1 MADTTK
7 QNEDLAC
14 VALGYLSFYPDAT
27 YGDFYDFIQAPRQD
41 WNKVKNVCQLEVTTS
56 GDFQKRFKN
65 EEEWIKG
72 SYMTALA
79 IRERLHLDLS
89 KYIFCGVGSNT
100 KGVIKHGIKGNIGE
114 ILKTKAASAI
124 AKLYKFRTG
133 KSSGIIANLNPD
145 KLNISDIFLCPR
157 NNHQVLTKFLNLIQ
171 KADDV
176 KTELKSVKNALDQL
190 TNDRDILK
198 YKGTVVSKSYLT
210 VAKYTRVMN
219 SLYESKDVI
228 GISLK
233 KLSPVPDDVSR
244 VPFSFHSSGNV
255 PDETSDDEFL
265 KFVGYLLKLI
275 KMGPNQVKNVGFPE
289 FEKAIDEFITLDDNI
304 KFTTNDRLDVKF
316 TFNYKGNIKPYKIF
330 TNFGAGNN
338 FYFQPDKAG
347 GYHEGGTTITRFED
361 LSDEFPQLKTLF
373 LNLSKKRE
381 YYFNKA
387 CMDNGMGGSL
397 GVYREK
403 NIPNNLRFSTT
414 NKTIFASGN
423 YEKVISKLLG
433 TIQGKVGGIVPGQ
446 NNKMGVVLTG
456 RLVAKAK
463 TKTTAAER
471 YYKAEYE
478 VIEKVYLQIIEQFY
492 KEYTEYLSKGANIG
506 KFASLKKS
514 TLTEMNRLILE
525 ASKAKD
531 KKETDKIMKTA
542 VGKIQ
547 KSYAILSNAEF
558 GYIFAKHNMQI
569 KKILKKKMILS
580 LYSLATG
587 RGFIIFKGKRF
598 KMDDIYAEN
607 LKTPRYVKVGN

>member
-14 VALGYLSFYPDAT
+14 VALGYLSFYPNAT
-27 YGDFYDFIQAPRQD
+27 YDDFYNFIQSPGQD

-56 GDFQKRFKN
+56 GAFQKRFKN

-79 IRERLHLDLS
+79 IREKMHLDLS
-89 KYIFCGVGSNT
+89 KYIFCGVGANT
-100 KGVIKHGIKGNIGE
+100 KGVIKHGVKGNIGE
-114 ILKTKAASAI
+114 ILKTKASSAI

-133 KSSGIIANLNPD
+133 KTSGIIANLNPD

-157 NNHQVLTKFLNLIQ
+157 NNHQVLTKFLDLIQ
-171 KADDV
+171 KADAV
-176 KTELKSVKNALDQL
+176 KTELKSIKNALSQL

-198 YKGTVVSKSYLT
+198 YKGTIVSKSYLT

-228 GISLK
+228 GVSLK
-233 KLSPVPDDVSR
+233 KISPVPDDVSR
-244 VPFSFHSSGNV
+244 VPFSFHSSGNI

-265 KFVGYLLKLI
+265 KFVGHLLKLI

-289 FEKAIDEFITLDDNI
+289 FEKAIDEFITLNDDI

-316 TFNYKGNIKPYKIF
+316 TFNYKGNTKPYKIF

-361 LSDEFPQLKTLF
+361 LCDEFPQLKTF
-373 LNLSKKRE
+373 FSNLSKKRE
-381 YYFNKA
+381 FYFDKA
-387 CMDNGMGGSL
+387 CKNNGFTGSNQL
-397 GVYREK
+397 YQSQK
-403 NIPNNLRFSTT
+403 IPNNLKFSSVD
-414 NKTIFASGN
+414 KTIFASGN
-423 YEKVISKLLG
+423 YEKVISKILG
-433 TIQGKVGGIVPGQ
+433 TTQGKIGAVVSIENG
-446 NNKMGVVLTG
+446 KSKVLTG
-456 RLVAKAK
+456 ALTTKAK
-463 TKTTAAER
+463 TKTSPGER
-471 YYKAEYE
+471 YYRAKYESVETNYLKA
-478 VIEKVYLQIIEQFY
+478 LEQFY
-492 KEYTEYLSKGANIG
+492 EEYTQFLSKTNTMG
-506 KFASLKKS
+506 KFVSLKNT
-514 TLTEMNRLILE
+514 TLNEMNNLISE
-525 ASKAKD
+525 ATKAKD
-531 KKETDKIMKTA
+531 KNETDKIMKKA

-547 KSYAILSNAEF
+547 KSYALLSNAEF

-569 KKILKKKMILS
+569 KKILKKKIILS

-587 RGFIIFKGKRF
+587 RGFIIFNGRRF
-598 KMDDIYAEN
+598 KIDDIYADN
-607 LKTPRYVKVGN
+607 LKTPKYVKVGN

>member
-14 VALGYLSFYPDAT
+14 VALGYLSFYPQAT
-27 YGDFYDFIQAPRQD
+27 YEDFYNFIQSPGQD

-56 GDFQKRFKN
+56 GAFQKRFKN
-65 EEEWIKG
+65 EEEWVKG

-79 IRERLHLDLS
+79 IRERLNLDLS
-89 KYIFCGVGSNT
+89 KYIFCGVGANT
-100 KGVIKHGIKGNIGE
+100 KGVNKHGVSGNIGE

-157 NNHQVLTKFLNLIQ
+157 NNHSVLTKFLQLIEN
-171 KADDV
+171 ADAV
-176 KTELKSVKNALDQL
+176 KTELKSVKNALSEL
-190 TNDRDILK
+190 TNERDILK
-198 YKGTVVSKSYLT
+198 YKGTVISKSYLT

-228 GISLK
+228 GVSLK

-265 KFVGYLLKLI
+265 KFVGLLLKLA
-275 KMGPNQVKNVGFPE
+275 KEGNVKFPE
-289 FEKAIDEFITLDDNI
+289 FERAIDEFITLDDNI
-304 KFTTNDRLDVKF
+304 KFTTNDRLEVKY
-316 TFNYKGNIKPYKIF
+316 TFNYKGNEKPYKIF

-373 LNLSKKRE
+373 SNLSKKRE
-381 YYFNKA
+381 YYFNEA
-387 CMDNGMGGSL
+387 CKSNGFSGSNE
-397 GVYREK
+397 VYRDR
-403 NIPNNLRFSTT
+403 NISSSLKFSSID
-414 NKTIFASGN
+414 KTIFASGN
-423 YEKVISKLLG
+423 YEKVISKMLG
-433 TIQGKVGGIVPGQ
+433 TTQGKIGAVVSVENGKTQ
-446 NNKMGVVLTG
+446 VLTG
-456 RLVAKAK
+456 ALIAKAK
-463 TKTTAAER
+463 TKTSAAQR
-471 YYKAEYE
+471 YYQAKYE
-478 VIEKVYLQIIEQFY
+478 SIETIYLKIIEEFY
-492 KEYTEYLSKGANIG
+492 EEYTKYLSKGNSMG
-506 KFASLKKS
+506 KFVSLKNT
-514 TLTEMNRLILE
+514 TLNEMNSLISQ

-531 KKETDKIMKTA
+531 KKETDTIMKKA

-587 RGFIIFKGKRF
+587 RGFITFKGTRF

>member
-14 VALGYLSFYPDAT
+14 VALGYLSFYPDAS
-27 YGDFYDFIQAPRQD
+27 YEEFYNFIQAPGQD

-56 GDFQKRFKN
+56 GAFQKRFKD
-65 EEEWIKG
+65 EEEWIQG
-72 SYMTALA
+72 SYLTALA
-79 IRERLHLDLS
+79 LRQRMNLDLS

-100 KGVIKHGIKGNIGE
+100 KGVNKHGAKGNIGE

-133 KSSGIIANLNPD
+133 KSSGIIANLNAD

-157 NNHQVLTKFLNLIQ
+157 DNHPVLTKFLDLIQ
-171 KADDV
+171 KADAV
-176 KTELKSVKNALDQL
+176 KTELKSVKNALSEL
-190 TNDRDILK
+190 TNERDILK

-219 SLYESKDVI
+219 SLYQSKDVI
-228 GISLK
+228 GVSLK
-233 KLSPVPDDVSR
+233 KISPIPNSVSG

-265 KFVGYLLKLI
+265 KFVGYLLKLV
-275 KMGPNQVKNVGFPE
+275 KMGPNQVKSIGFPE
-289 FEKAIDEFITLDDNI
+289 FEKAIDEFITLDDDI
-304 KFTTNDRLDVKF
+304 KFTTNVRLEVKY
-316 TFNYKGNIKPYKIF
+316 TFNYKDNKIPYKIF

-373 LNLSKKRE
+373 SNLSKKRE
-381 YYFNKA
+381 YYFNEA
-387 CMDNGMGGSL
+387 CKNNGLSANS
-397 GVYREK
+397 VYKDK
-403 NIPNNLRFSTT
+403 NIPNNLKFSNTD
-414 NKTIFASGN
+414 KTIFASGN

-433 TIQGKVGGIVPGQ
+433 TTQGKIGAIVSTQ
-446 NNKMGVVLTG
+446 DNKTQVLTG
-456 RLVAKAK
+456 ALVAKAK
-463 TKTTAAER
+463 TKTTAAQR
-471 YYKAEYE
+471 YYRATYE
-478 VIEKVYLQIIEQFY
+478 SVETIYLKIIEEFY
-492 KEYTEYLSKGANIG
+492 EEYTKYLSKGNTMG
-506 KFASLKKS
+506 KFVSLKNT
-514 TLTEMNRLILE
+514 TLNEMNSLITQ

-531 KKETDKIMKTA
+531 KKETDTIMKRA

-580 LYSLATG
+580 LYALATG
-587 RGFIIFKGKRF
+587 RGFIVFKGKRF

>member
-14 VALGYLSFYPDAT
+14 IALGYLSFYPNAT
-27 YGDFYDFIQAPRQD
+27 YEDFYNFIQSPGQD

-56 GDFQKRFKN
+56 GAFQKRFKN

-79 IRERLHLDLS
+79 IREKMNLDLS

-100 KGVIKHGIKGNIGE
+100 KGVIKHGVKGNIGE

-133 KSSGIIANLNPD
+133 KTSGIIANLNPD

-157 NNHQVLTKFLNLIQ
+157 NNHQVLTKFLDLIQ
-171 KADDV
+171 KADAV
-176 KTELKSVKNALDQL
+176 KTELTSVKNALSQL

-198 YKGTVVSKSYLT
+198 YKGTIVSKSYLT

-228 GISLK
+228 GVSLK
-233 KLSPVPDDVSR
+233 KLSPIPDDISR

-255 PDETSDDEFL
+255 PDETSDDEFI

-289 FEKAIDEFITLDDNI
+289 FEQAIDQFITLDDNI
-304 KFTTNDRLDVKF
+304 KFTTNDRIDVKF
-316 TFNYKGNIKPYKIF
+316 TFNYKGNTKPYKIF

-347 GYHEGGTTITRFED
+347 GYHEGSTTITRFED
-361 LSDEFPQLKTLF
+361 LCDEFPQLKTF
-373 LNLSKKRE
+373 FSNLSKKRE
-381 YYFNKA
+381 FYFDKA
-387 CMDNGMGGSL
+387 CKNNGFTGSNQL
-397 GVYREK
+397 YQSQK
-403 NIPNNLRFSTT
+403 IPNNLKFSSVD
-414 NKTIFASGN
+414 KTIFASGN
-423 YEKVISKLLG
+423 YEKVISKILG
-433 TIQGKVGGIVPGQ
+433 TTQGKIGAVVSTENG
-446 NNKMGVVLTG
+446 KTKVLTG
-456 RLVAKAK
+456 ALITKAK
-463 TKTTAAER
+463 TKTSPGER
-471 YYKAEYE
+471 YYRAKYESVETNYLKA
-478 VIEKVYLQIIEQFY
+478 LEQFY
-492 KEYTEYLSKGANIG
+492 EEYTQFLSKTNTMGRFI
-506 KFASLKKS
+506 SLKNT
-514 TLTEMNRLILE
+514 TLNEMNSLISE
-525 ASKAKD
+525 ATKAKD
-531 KKETDKIMKTA
+531 KNETDKIMKKA

-547 KSYAILSNAEF
+547 KSYALLSNAEF

-569 KKILKKKMILS
+569 KRILKKKMILS

-598 KMDDIYAEN
+598 KMEDIYAEN

>member
-14 VALGYLSFYPDAT
+14 VALGYLSFYPDAS
-27 YGDFYDFIQAPRQD
+27 YEEFYNFIQAPGQD

-56 GDFQKRFKN
+56 GAFQKRFKD
-65 EEEWIKG
+65 EEEWIQG
-72 SYMTALA
+72 SYLTALA
-79 IRERLHLDLS
+79 LRQRMNLDLS

-100 KGVIKHGIKGNIGE
+100 KGVNKHGAKGNIGE

-133 KSSGIIANLNPD
+133 KSSGIIANLNAD

-157 NNHQVLTKFLNLIQ
+157 DNHPVLTKFLDLIQ
-171 KADDV
+171 KADAV
-176 KTELKSVKNALDQL
+176 KTELKSVKNALSEL
-190 TNDRDILK
+190 TNERDILK

-219 SLYESKDVI
+219 ALYQSKDVI
-228 GISLK
+228 GVSLK
-233 KLSPVPDDVSR
+233 KISPIPNSVSG

-265 KFVGYLLKLI
+265 KFVGYLLKLV
-275 KMGPNQVKNVGFPE
+275 KMGPNQVKSIGFPE
-289 FEKAIDEFITLDDNI
+289 FEKAIDEFITLDDDI
-304 KFTTNDRLDVKF
+304 KFTTNDRLEVKY
-316 TFNYKGNIKPYKIF
+316 TFNYKDNKKPYKIF

-373 LNLSKKRE
+373 SNLSKKRE
-381 YYFNKA
+381 YYFNEA
-387 CMDNGMGGSL
+387 CKNNGLSANS
-397 GVYREK
+397 VYKDK
-403 NIPNNLRFSTT
+403 NIPNNLKFSNTD
-414 NKTIFASGN
+414 KTIFASGN

-433 TIQGKVGGIVPGQ
+433 TTQGKIGAIVSTQ
-446 NNKMGVVLTG
+446 DNKTQVLTG
-456 RLVAKAK
+456 ALVAKAK
-463 TKTTAAER
+463 TKTTAAQR
-471 YYKAEYE
+471 YYRATYE
-478 VIEKVYLQIIEQFY
+478 SVETIYLKIIEEFY
-492 KEYTEYLSKGANIG
+492 EEYTKYLSKGNTMG
-506 KFASLKKS
+506 KFVSLKNT
-514 TLTEMNRLILE
+514 TLNEMNSLITQ

-531 KKETDKIMKTA
+531 KKETDTIMKRA

-580 LYSLATG
+580 LYALATG
-587 RGFIIFKGKRF
+587 RGFIVFKGKRF

>member
-1 MADTTK
+1 MAGTTK

-14 VALGYLSFYPDAT
+14 VALGYLSFYPKAT
-27 YGDFYDFIQAPRQD
+27 YEDFYNFIQKPGQD

-56 GDFQKRFKN
+56 DVFQKRFKGEN
-65 EEEWIKG
+65 EWIKG

-79 IRERLHLDLS
+79 LRERMNLDLS

-100 KGVIKHGIKGNIGE
+100 KGVNKHGVKGNIGE

-133 KSSGIIANLNPD
+133 KTNGIIANLNPD

-157 NNHQVLTKFLNLIQ
+157 EDHPVLTKFLKLIQ
-171 KADDV
+171 NADSIN
-176 KTELKSVKNALDQL
+176 TELKSIKNALNEL
-190 TNDRDILK
+190 TNERDILK
-198 YKGTVVSKSYLT
+198 YKGTIVSKSYLT
-210 VAKYTRVMN
+210 VVKYTRVMN
-219 SLYESKDVI
+219 SLYKSKDVI
-228 GISLK
+228 GVSLK
-233 KLSPVPDDVSR
+233 KLSPVPDNFSG
-244 VPFSFHSSGNV
+244 VPFSYHSSGNV

-265 KFVGYLLKLI
+265 KIVGYLLKLI

-289 FEKAIDEFITLDDNI
+289 FEVAIDKFITLDDDI
-304 KFTTNDRLDVKF
+304 KFTTNDRLEVKYS
-316 TFNYKGNIKPYKIF
+316 FNYKNNTKKYKIF

-373 LNLSKKRE
+373 SNLSKKRE

-387 CMDNGMGGSL
+387 CIDNGLGGSL
-397 GVYREK
+397 DVYRQK
-403 NIPNNLRFSTT
+403 NIPNNLKFSNT
-414 NKTIFASGN
+414 NTTIFASGN
-423 YEKVISKLLG
+423 YEKIISKLLG
-433 TIQGKVGGIVPGQ
+433 TTQGKIGGVIPTQ
-446 NNKMGVVLTG
+446 NKKIGVVLSG
-456 RLVAKAK
+456 SLIAKAK
-463 TKTTAAER
+463 TKTSAAQR
-471 YYKAEYE
+471 YYMAQYE
-478 VIEKVYLQIIEQFY
+478 TVEKVYLKVLEQFY
-492 KEYTEYLSKGANIG
+492 EEYTNYLSKGNNMG
-506 KFASLKKS
+506 KFMSLKRS

-525 ASKAKD
+525 ASKTKD
-531 KKETDKIMKTA
+531 KKETDKIMKNV

-547 KSYAILSNAEF
+547 KSYAILTNAEF

-580 LYSLATG
+580 LYALATG

-598 KMDDIYAEN
+598 KIDDIYADD
-607 LKTPRYVKVGN
+607 LRTPKYVKIGI

>member
-1 MADTTK
+1 MSDTTK

-14 VALGYLSFYPDAT
+14 VALGYLSFYPDAS
-27 YGDFYDFIQAPRQD
+27 YEDFYNFIQAPGQD

-56 GDFQKRFKN
+56 GAFQKRFKD

-79 IRERLHLDLS
+79 LRQKMSLDLS

-100 KGVIKHGIKGNIGE
+100 KGVNKHGVKGNIGE
-114 ILKTKAASAI
+114 ILKTRAASAI

-133 KSSGIIANLNPD
+133 KSSGIIANLNAD

-157 NNHQVLTKFLNLIQ
+157 DNHPVLTKFLDLIQ
-171 KADDV
+171 KADAV
-176 KTELKSVKNALDQL
+176 KTELKSVKNALSEL
-190 TNDRDILK
+190 TNERDILK

-219 SLYESKDVI
+219 SLYQSKDVI
-228 GISLK
+228 GVSLK
-233 KLSPVPDDVSR
+233 KISPIPNSVSG
-244 VPFSFHSSGNV
+244 VPFSFHSSGNI

-265 KFVGYLLKLI
+265 KFVGYLLNLV
-275 KMGPNQVKNVGFPE
+275 KMGPNQVKSVGFPE
-289 FEKAIDEFITLDDNI
+289 FEKAIDQFITLDDDI
-304 KFTTNDRLDVKF
+304 KFTTNDRLEVKY
-316 TFNYKGNIKPYKIF
+316 TFNYKGNKKPYKIF

-373 LNLSKKRE
+373 SNLSKKRE
-381 YYFNKA
+381 YYFNEA
-387 CMDNGMGGSL
+387 CKNNGLSANS
-397 GVYREK
+397 VYKDK
-403 NIPNNLRFSTT
+403 NIPNNLKFSNTD
-414 NKTIFASGN
+414 KTIFAPGN

-433 TIQGKVGGIVPGQ
+433 TTQGKIGAIVSTQ
-446 NNKMGVVLTG
+446 DNKTQVLTG
-456 RLVAKAK
+456 ALIAKAK
-463 TKTTAAER
+463 TKTTAAQR
-471 YYKAEYE
+471 YYQASYQSVET
-478 VIEKVYLQIIEQFY
+478 IYLKIIEEFY
-492 KEYTEYLSKGANIG
+492 EEYTKYLSKGNSMG
-506 KFASLKKS
+506 KFVSLKNT
-514 TLTEMNRLILE
+514 TLNEMNSLISQ
-525 ASKAKD
+525 ASEAKD
-531 KKETDKIMKTA
+531 KKETDDIMKRA

-547 KSYAILSNAEF
+547 KSYAILTNAEF

-580 LYSLATG
+580 LYALATG
-587 RGFIIFKGKRF
+587 RGFIVFKGRRF

>member
-14 VALGYLSFYPDAT
+14 VALGYLSFYPNAT
-27 YGDFYDFIQAPRQD
+27 YEDFYNFIQSPGQD

-56 GDFQKRFKN
+56 GAFQKRFKN

-72 SYMTALA
+72 SYMTALT
-79 IRERLHLDLS
+79 IREKMHLDLS
-89 KYIFCGVGSNT
+89 KYIFCGVGANT
-100 KGVIKHGIKGNIGE
+100 KGVIKHGVKGNIGE

-133 KSSGIIANLNPD
+133 KTSGIIANLNPD

-157 NNHQVLTKFLNLIQ
+157 SNHQVLTKFLDLIQ
-171 KADDV
+171 KADAV
-176 KTELKSVKNALDQL
+176 KTELTSVKNALSQL

-198 YKGTVVSKSYLT
+198 YKGTIVSKSYLT

-228 GISLK
+228 GVSLK
-233 KLSPVPDDVSR
+233 KISPVPDDVSR

-255 PDETSDDEFL
+255 PDETSDDEFI
-265 KFVGYLLKLI
+265 KFVGYLLKLV

-289 FEKAIDEFITLDDNI
+289 FEKAIDEFITLNDDV

-316 TFNYKGNIKPYKIF
+316 TFNYKGNTKPYKIF

-373 LNLSKKRE
+373 SNLSQKRE
-381 YYFNKA
+381 YYFDQA
-387 CMDNGMGGSL
+387 CRNNGLSANS
-397 GVYREK
+397 VYKDK
-403 NIPNNLRFSTT
+403 NVPNNLKFSST
-414 NKTIFASGN
+414 NRTIFASGN
-423 YEKVISKLLG
+423 YEKVISKILG
-433 TIQGKVGGIVPGQ
+433 TTQGKIGAIVSTQ
-446 NNKMGVVLTG
+446 DNKTQVLTG
-456 RLVAKAK
+456 SLVAKSK
-463 TKTTAAER
+463 TKTTAAQR
-471 YYKAEYE
+471 YYQAKYE
-478 VIEKVYLQIIEQFY
+478 SVETIYLKIMEEFY
-492 KEYTEYLSKGANIG
+492 KEYTRYLSKSNNMG
-506 KFASLKKS
+506 KFVSLKNT
-514 TLTEMNRLILE
+514 TLNEMNSLISQ

-569 KKILKKKMILS
+569 KRILKKKMILS

-598 KMDDIYAEN
+598 KMEDIYAEN

>member
-27 YGDFYDFIQAPRQD
+27 YDDFYNFIQAPGQD
-41 WNKVKNVCQLEVTTS
+41 WNKVRNVCQLEVTTS
-56 GDFQKRFKN
+56 GDFQKRFKS

-89 KYIFCGVGSNT
+89 KYIFCGVGANT
-100 KGVIKHGIKGNIGE
+100 KGVIKHGVKGNIGE

-157 NNHQVLTKFLNLIQ
+157 NNHQVLTKFLDLIQ

-176 KTELKSVKNALDQL
+176 KTELKSVKNALSQL

-275 KMGPNQVKNVGFPE
+275 KMGPNQVKNVGFSE

-373 LNLSKKRE
+373 SNLSKKRE
-381 YYFNKA
+381 YYFDQA
-387 CMDNGMGGSL
+387 CKSNGLSANSA
-397 GVYREK
+397 YKDK
-403 NIPNNLRFSTT
+403 NVPNNLKFSST

-433 TIQGKVGGIVPGQ
+433 TTQGKIGAIVSTQ
-446 NNKMGVVLTG
+446 DNKTQVLTG
-456 RLVAKAK
+456 ALIAKSK
-463 TKTTAAER
+463 TKTTAAQR
-471 YYKAEYE
+471 YYRAKYE
-478 VIEKVYLQIIEQFY
+478 SVETVYLKIIEEFY
-492 KEYTEYLSKGANIG
+492 KEYTKYLSKSNSMG
-506 KFASLKKS
+506 KFVSLKNT
-514 TLTEMNRLILE
+514 TLNEMNSLISQ

-598 KMDDIYAEN
+598 KMEDIYAEN

>member
-14 VALGYLSFYPDAT
+14 VALGYLSFYPSAT
-27 YGDFYDFIQAPRQD
+27 YDDFYDFIQAPGQD

-56 GDFQKRFKN
+56 GVFQKRFKD

-100 KGVIKHGIKGNIGE
+100 KGIIKHGVKGNIGE

-133 KSSGIIANLNPD
+133 KTSGIIANLNPD

-157 NNHQVLTKFLNLIQ
+157 NNHQVLTKFLDLIQ
-171 KADDV
+171 KADEV
-176 KTELKSVKNALDQL
+176 KTELKSVKDALSQL

-233 KLSPVPDDVSR
+233 KISPVPDDVSR

-255 PDETSDDEFL
+255 PDETSDDEFI
-265 KFVGYLLKLI
+265 KFVGYLLKLV

-289 FEKAIDEFITLDDNI
+289 FEKAIDEFITLNDDI

-373 LNLSKKRE
+373 SNLSKKRE
-381 YYFNKA
+381 HYFDQA
-387 CMDNGMGGSL
+387 CRNNGLSANS
-397 GVYREK
+397 VYKDK
-403 NIPNNLRFSTT
+403 NVPNNLKFSSTT
-414 NKTIFASGN
+414 KTIFASGN

-433 TIQGKVGGIVPGQ
+433 TTQGKIGAIVSTQ
-446 NNKMGVVLTG
+446 DNKTQVLTG
-456 RLVAKAK
+456 ALIAKSK
-463 TKTTAAER
+463 TKTTAAQR
-471 YYKAEYE
+471 YYQAKYE
-478 VIEKVYLQIIEQFY
+478 SVETTYLKIIEEFY
-492 KEYTEYLSKGANIG
+492 EEYTKYLSKSNSMG
-506 KFASLKKS
+506 KFVSLKNI
-514 TLTEMNRLILE
+514 TLNEMNSLISQ

-547 KSYAILSNAEF
+547 KSYALLSNAEF

-598 KMDDIYAEN
+598 KMEDIYAEN

>member
-1 MADTTK
+1 MSGTTK

-14 VALGYLSFYPDAT
+14 IALGYLSLYPNAT
-27 YGDFYDFIQAPRQD
+27 YENFYKFIQAPGQD

-56 GDFQKRFKN
+56 GEFQKRFKN

-79 IRERLHLDLS
+79 IRQRLNLDLS

-100 KGVIKHGIKGNIGE
+100 KGVRKHGVNGNIGE

-157 NNHQVLTKFLNLIQ
+157 DNHPVLTKFLDLIQ
-171 KADDV
+171 KADAV
-176 KTELKSVKNALDQL
+176 KTELKSVKNALDEL
-190 TNDRDILK
+190 TNERDILK

-210 VAKYTRVMN
+210 IAKYTRVMN
-219 SLYESKDVI
+219 SLYQSKDVI
-228 GISLK
+228 GVSLK
-233 KLSPVPDDVSR
+233 KISPIPDSVSG
-244 VPFSFHSSGNV
+244 VPFSFHSSGNI

-275 KMGPNQVKNVGFPE
+275 KMGPNQVKSVGFPE
-289 FEKAIDEFITLDDNI
+289 FEKAIDEFITLDDDI
-304 KFTTNDRLDVKF
+304 KFTTNDRLEVKY
-316 TFNYKGNIKPYKIF
+316 TFNYKGNKKSYKIF

-338 FYFQPDKAG
+338 FYFQPDNAG

-361 LSDEFPQLKTLF
+361 LSDEFPQLKTF
-373 LNLSKKRE
+373 FSNLSKKRE
-381 YYFNKA
+381 YYFDKA
-387 CMDNGMGGSL
+387 CKNNGLGGSSA
-397 GVYREK
+397 VYKDK
-403 NIPNNLRFSTT
+403 NIPNDLKFLNT
-414 NKTIFASGN
+414 NKTIFPSGK
-423 YEKVISKLLG
+423 YEKVFSKLLG
-433 TIQGKVGGIVPGQ
+433 TIQGKIGGVIPTQ
-446 NNKMGVVLTG
+446 NKKMGVVLSG
-456 RLVAKAK
+456 SLMSKQK
-463 TKTTAAER
+463 TKTTATQR
-471 YYKAEYE
+471 YYTAQYE
-478 VIEKVYLQIIEQFY
+478 TVEKVYLKVLEQFY
-492 KEYTEYLSKGANIG
+492 EEYTKYLSKGTNMG
-506 KFASLKKS
+506 KFASLKNT
-514 TLTEMNRLILE
+514 TLVEMTRLVLE

-531 KKETDKIMKTA
+531 QKETDKIMKKA

-547 KSYAILSNAEF
+547 KSYAILTNAEF

-580 LYSLATG
+580 LYALATG

-598 KMDDIYAEN
+598 KIDEIYAEN
-607 LKTPRYVKVGN
+607 LKTPKYVKVGN

>member
-27 YGDFYDFIQAPRQD
+27 YDDFYNFIQAPGQD

-56 GDFQKRFKN
+56 GEFQKRFKN
-65 EEEWIKG
+65 EETWIKG

-79 IRERLHLDLS
+79 IRQKLNLDLS

-100 KGVIKHGIKGNIGE
+100 KGVNKHGVKGNIGE

-124 AKLYKFRTG
+124 SKLYKFRTG
-133 KSSGIIANLNPD
+133 KSSGIIANLNAD

-157 NNHQVLTKFLNLIQ
+157 ENHPVLTKFLELIQ
-171 KADDV
+171 NADSV
-176 KTELKSVKNALDQL
+176 KTELKSVKNALSEL
-190 TNDRDILK
+190 TNERDILK

-219 SLYESKDVI
+219 SLYQSKDVI
-228 GISLK
+228 GVSLK
-233 KLSPVPDDVSR
+233 KLSPIPDNVSS

-255 PDETSDDEFL
+255 PDETSDDQFL
-265 KFVGYLLKLI
+265 EFVGYLLKLV
-275 KMGPNQVKNVGFPE
+275 KMGPNQVRSVGFPE
-289 FEKAIDEFITLDDNI
+289 FEKAIDEFITLNDDI
-304 KFTTNDRLDVKF
+304 KFTTNDRLDVKY
-316 TFNYKGNIKPYKIF
+316 TFNYKGNKKPYKIF

-373 LNLSKKRE
+373 SNLSKKRE
-381 YYFNKA
+381 YYFDQA
-387 CMDNGMGGSL
+387 CRNNGLSANS
-397 GVYREK
+397 VYKDR
-403 NIPNNLRFSTT
+403 NISNNFKFSNTD
-414 NKTIFASGN
+414 KTIFSSGN
-423 YEKVISKLLG
+423 YEKVISKMLG
-433 TIQGKVGGIVPGQ
+433 TTQGKIGAIVSTQ
-446 NNKMGVVLTG
+446 DNKTQVLTG
-456 RLVAKAK
+456 ELIAKAK
-463 TKTTAAER
+463 TKTTAAQR
-471 YYKAEYE
+471 YYQAKYE
-478 VIEKVYLQIIEQFY
+478 SVETIYLKIIEEFY
-492 KEYTEYLSKGANIG
+492 EEYTKYLSKGNNMG
-506 KFASLKKS
+506 KFVSLKNT
-514 TLTEMNRLILE
+514 TLNEMNSLITQ

-531 KKETDKIMKTA
+531 KKETDTIMKRA

-547 KSYAILSNAEF
+547 KSYAILTNAEF

-580 LYSLATG
+580 LYALATG
-587 RGFIIFKGKRF
+587 RGFIIFNGKRF
-598 KMDDIYAEN
+598 KIDDIYADN
-607 LKTPRYVKVGN
+607 LRTPRYVKVGN